1 MGEESMHNKPE
12 IIVFAGPNG
21 SGKSPIAKIAKIIEP
36 YVNADYIKR
45 VNLCSDIDAAQI
57 AENRNRII

>member
-21 SGKSPIAKIAKIIEP
+21 CGKSTQIEP
-36 YVNADYIKR
+36 IGVDDFKKI
-45 VNLCSDIDAAQI
+45 L
-57 AENRNRII
+57 ENDLFFVYKTLYY